1 MVRVRTPKQSVDEFI
16 DAAEKVVIEEVAS
29 SKNADAQL
37 EPQGTKE
44 RVRARAK
51 TSRKIGVYTI
61 QATRSQKALMDYAAE
76 ELDISKAKLLER
88 YFFTTLEEKFG
99 NSVPIREQQ

>member
-1 MVRVRTPKQSVDEFI
+1 MVRVRTPRQSVDEFI
-16 DAAEKVVIEEVAS
+16 NAAEKPSLEEATS
-29 SKNADAQL
+29 PQTLQEQS

-51 TSRKIGVYTI
+51 SSRKVGAYTI
-61 QATRSQKALMDYAAE
+61 QATKSQKALMDYAAE

-99 NSVPIREQQ
+99 DAVPIHEQ

>member
-1 MVRVRTPKQSVDEFI
+1 MVRVRSPRQSVDDFI
-16 DAAEKVVIEEVAS
+16 DAAEKPTVGEAGS
-29 SKNADAQL
+29 SKNIETEV

-61 QATRSQKALMDYAAE
+61 QATTSQKALMDYAAE

-88 YFFTTLEEKFG
+88 YFFTVLEEKFG
-99 NSVPIREQQ
+99 DAVPIRDQP

>member
-16 DAAEKVVIEEVAS
+16 DAAEKPTNEEVLS
-29 SKNADAQL
+29 PGEMKTYS
-37 EPQGTKE
+37 EPTNTKE

-51 TSRKIGVYTI
+51 TSRKVGVYTI
-61 QATRSQKALMDYAAE
+61 QATRSQKALMDYAAQ

-88 YFFTTLEEKFG
+88 YFFTALEEKFG
-99 NSVPIREQQ
+99 DEVPLQEG

>member
-1 MVRVRTPKQSVDEFI
+1 MVRVRTPKKSVDDFI
-16 DAAEKVVIEEVAS
+16 NAGEKPSPEEINS
-29 SKNADAQL
+29 SHEVEVQL
-37 EPQGTKE
+37 EPQDTKE

-51 TSRKIGVYTI
+51 ASRKVGVYTI
-61 QATRSQKALMDYAAE
+61 QATKSQKALMDYAAE

-99 NSVPIREQQ
+99 DDVPIQTQ